1 MGGQGEDSMEN
12 EAERPKFDL
21 WLPRCLFGFFLGI
34 QKEARRRCGE
44 IPQAR
49 HRKCQFSRSA

>member
-1 MGGQGEDSMEN
+1 MEN

-21 WLPRCLFGFFLGI
+21 WLPRCLFGFFPGI